1 MQWLSALIER
11 CEHAMKLVRAK
22 DNRVPVFKFLFNRT
36 STIVANSSNPIIKSA
51 NKSPLQ
57 VQFPLNVTFKLN
69 APPNV
74 RVKNVDGIRMLPK
87 RVKDV
92 CTALSIDSRMMFD
105 KLRTK
110 EVSNQIADQLMKT
123 EIADTYQ
130 PDILVQTRNIP
141 NVETSEI
148 STQTKAF
155 DCEKCTE
162 RQKRVMVNVHSQIT
176 PITFNIGIQTDEKD
190 YREPIV
196 KQLSQMTAAQLVAIR
211 DFADIITEPR
221 PQMQVEMHRIRE
233 RLMDIYNLSQRDADA
248 VRIEEQR
255 MAELQRIAEERRYG
269 EGSSMRSRSACD
281 MYPDMN
287 MNSNSPPM
295 RNGSNFDSN
304 EMNDGRGFMMDDR
317 GQQQRF
323 SEERKYQSRISM
335 AMADEQRLLEE
346 QRMIERERL
355 IEIERLRIQ
364 QREKEM
370 REHEQR
376 LEQEIRR
383 RQMTTQQQQQSQPLI
398 PFDSDM
404 RDYNRGDDRPNF
416 NPSPRGGAVINRR
429 GRGAFRDNGWA
440 RGNRR

>member
-1 MQWLSALIER
+1 
-11 CEHAMKLVRAK
+11 MKLVRAK
-22 DNRVPVFKFLFNRT
+22 DNKVPVLKFLFNRT
-36 STIVANSSNPIIKSA
+36 STILANSSDPIIKSA

-57 VQFPLNVTFKLN
+57 IHSPLNVAFKLN
-69 APPNV
+69 AQPNF
-74 RVKNVDGIRMLPK
+74 RVKKVDGIRMLPK
-87 RVKDV
+87 RVKGV
-92 CTALSIDSRMMFD
+92 CTALSIDSTMMLD

-110 EVSNQIADQLMKT
+110 EVSNQIADQLINT
-123 EIADTYQ
+123 EITDAYR
-130 PDILVQTRNIP
+130 PDILVQTRTIP
-141 NVETSEI
+141 IVETSEI
-148 STQTKAF
+148 STQTKVF

-176 PITFNIGIQTDEKD
+176 PKTFNIGIQTDEKD

-221 PQMQVEMHRIRE
+221 PQMQVEMYRIRE

-255 MAELQRIAEERRYG
+255 MAELRRIAEERCFG

-281 MYPDMN
+281 MYSDMN
-287 MNSNSPPM
+287 PNSPPM
-295 RNGSNFDSN
+295 RNGGSMNDGRGD
-304 EMNDGRGFMMDDR
+304 MNDGRGFMRDDR

-323 SEERKYQSRISM
+323 SEERQYQSRMSM
-335 AMADEQRLLEE
+335 MGEQRFVEENRLLEE

-364 QREKEM
+364 QREEEV
-370 REHEQR
+370 RESEQR
-376 LEQEIRR
+376 LEQEIRM
-383 RQMTTQQQQQSQPLI
+383 RQMATQQQQQQPQPLM
-398 PFDSDM
+398 PFDNTEM
-404 RDYNRGDDRPNF
+404 RDYNRADDRPNF
-416 NPSPRGGAVINRR
+416 NLSPRGGAINNKR
-429 GRGAFRDNGWA
+429 GRGAFRDNVWA